1 MLIEFR
7 VSNHRSIRDEQ
18 VLTMTAAGGR
28 GDDRD
33 DRPRD
38 VGLGD
43 KILPVAAIYG
53 ANASGK
59 SNVLSALTF
68 LRDAVVLSQRMWPPG
83 EGIPREPFA
92 WQKKAS
98 DPSIYEVTFVHN
110 QVKYEYGFAA
120 TDEAIVEEWLY
131 AWPHG
136 KKQTWYERD
145 RQIFKFG
152 PNLEGA
158 NKLIE
163 EATRPDGLFLSTA
176 VQLKHAQLLPVYDWF
191 VESESVNARTGP
203 SFRHHTAIRQ
213 LQLLEAIENRVSEK
227 KRKRPK
233 NTDSAYVDCLQAFMQ
248 NADIGILDFRIARKR
263 EDEPSYR
270 STLGIELQHQAAKRE
285 AWLPLHEESRGT
297 RTLLLLA
304 VPLLKT
310 IERGSVLIVDEL
322 EASLHPKIAE
332 SIVRQFNDPVTNPNN
347 AQIIFTTHDTNL
359 LGTTLGDPVVRRDE
373 VWLTEKNDQGC
384 TVLYPLTDFTPRK
397 SENLERG
404 YLQGRYSAV
413 PFLGGFSIAPEAQPH
428 E

>member
-7 VSNHRSIRDEQ
+7 VSNHRSIREEQ
-18 VLTMTAAGGR
+18 VLTMTAASGR
-28 GDDRD
+28 GEDNDL
-33 DRPRD
+33 RPRD
-38 VGLGD
+38 VGLSE

-59 SNVLSALTF
+59 SNVLSALAF
-68 LRDAVVLSQRMWPPG
+68 LRDAVVYSQRMWAPG

-92 WQKKAS
+92 WQQKR
-98 DPSIYEVTFVHN
+98 DEPSVYEVTFL
-110 QVKYEYGFAA
+110 QDDVKYEFGFAC

-145 RQIFKFG
+145 EQKFKFG

-176 VQLKHAQLLPVYDWF
+176 VQLKHSQLRSVYDWF
-191 VESESVNARTGP
+191 SKMDLVINQYTRYVRGRITNRETHLANLIQNRPQMRQPDLFGGDNQQYFDRLQALIRNADVGIVDFKVSTKP
-203 SFRHHTAIRQ
+203 D
-213 LQLLEAIENRVSEK
+213 ENRSS
-227 KRKRPK
+227 
-233 NTDSAYVDCLQAFMQ
+233 NQTS
-248 NADIGILDFRIARKR
+248 RIQLRHQ
-263 EDEPSYR
+263 
-270 STLGIELQHQAAKRE
+270 STSGD
-285 AWLPLHEESRGT
+285 AWLPLEEESRGT
-297 RTLLLLA
+297 RTLLNLA
-304 VPLLKT
+304 VPILDA
-310 IERGSVLIVDEL
+310 IDHGSVLLIDEL
-322 EASLHPKIAE
+322 ESSLHPMIAAAL
-332 SIVRQFNDPVTNPNN
+332 VKQFNDPETNPNN

-373 VWLTEKNDQGC
+373 VWLTEKDNEGG

-397 SENLERG
+397 AENLERG

-413 PFLGGFSIAPEAQPH
+413 PFLGNFSIAPEVPSH